1 MSIKTLPNEGATERR
16 WEPYI
21 VNGGTAMAVSGKDF
35 CVIGG
40 DTRMSVGY
48 SISSRNVSKLHK
60 LTDSCV
66 IGSAGMQADAA
77 TLRKV
82 LDARLAQYEMRHGK
96 PMSCP
101 AVAQLLSTTLY
112 HKRFFPFYA
121 FNVVG
126 GVDPDGVG
134 AVYGYDAIGSFERV
148 PYVVQGSGSALIT
161 SLLDNQVAFKTQPQN
176 KRDLSLD
183 ETVALVKD
191 AFTVCCE
198 RDIYTGDS
206 VVIHKITKDGIEE
219 EVFEL
224 ARH

>member
-1 MSIKTLPNEGATERR
+1 MKTVPQEAPMEQR
-16 WEPYI
+16 WSPYI
-21 VNGGTAMAVSGKDF
+21 INGGTAMAVAGKDF

-60 LTDSCV
+60 LTDKCV
-66 IGSAGMQADAA
+66 IGTAGMQAEAA

-82 LDARLAQYEMRHGK
+82 LDVRLAMYEQRHGK
-96 PMSCP
+96 PMSCT

-112 HKRFFPFYA
+112 HKRFFPYYT

-126 GVDPDGVG
+126 GIDAEGKG
-134 AVYGYDAIGSFERV
+134 AVFGYDAIGSFERI
-148 PYVVQGSGSALIT
+148 PYGVQGSGSALIT
-161 SLLDNQVAFKTQPQN
+161 SLLDNQVEFKTQPQH
-176 KRDLSLD
+176 KRDLTLE
-183 ETVALVKD
+183 ETVAVVKD

-198 RDIYTGDS
+198 RDIYTGDK
-206 VVIHKITKDGIEE
+206 VIIYKITADGIEE
-219 EVFEL
+219 EEFDL